1 MKSNMFLLT
10 AGLAATALCSCSQKK
25 VQDRPLNILYIMS
38 DDHS

>member
-25 VQDRPLNILYIMS
+25 SAGQTSQYSLHYE
-38 DDHS
+38 